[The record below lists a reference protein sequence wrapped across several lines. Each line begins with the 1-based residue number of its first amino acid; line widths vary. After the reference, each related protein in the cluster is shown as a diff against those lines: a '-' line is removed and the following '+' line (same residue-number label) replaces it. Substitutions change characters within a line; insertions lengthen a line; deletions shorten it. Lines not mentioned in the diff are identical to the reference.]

1 MKVIIKSFSEISTTT
16 LVVEDFPPDESDSLY
31 FDMNSEDRDG
41 KRIEGADMIIS
52 RNDLRYLKAIIEA
65 FLNTPIIP
73 E

>member
-1 MKVIIKSFSEISTTT
+1 MKVIIKSFSEISITT
-16 LVVEDFPPDESDSLY
+16 LVVDDFPPDESDSLY

>member
-1 MKVIIKSFSEISTTT
+1 MDLIIKSFSELFDTALT
-16 LVVEDFPPDESDSLY
+16 VDDMPPDESDSLY
-31 FDMNSEDRDG
+31 FVMNSEDRNG